1 LCGAC
6 ACCAGIVGMFYGVR
20 GVVAMCAIQCVD
32 SFATHRRCCSSAQEE
47 KLKVLGRCPMFSSCP
62 LEYLM
67 LLSLLFHTT
76 YSRVWLSRHSASNV
90 QQLTSGVRRATCNV
104 MRNMQRAA

>member
-1 LCGAC
+1 
-6 ACCAGIVGMFYGVR
+6 VR
-20 GVVAMCAIQCVD
+20 HAMCRLLHIDA
-32 SFATHRRCCSSAQEE
+32 RAQEE

-76 YSRVWLSRHSASNV
+76 YSRV
-90 QQLTSGVRRATCNV
+90 
-104 MRNMQRAA
+104 